1 MLAAVLDALIGTT
14 AATDALPA
22 APRQLRLE
30 TEERVAEAVARA
42 GAPRSF
48 TVCLWSDGFTVR
60 AEGLPAAPP
69 VSRGN
74 VFGLADFAEPA
85 GPLQSYGDH
94 LPFLRAIRDGEVPPQ
109 FLPGGDVVRLDVED
123 YLPCSYAQCRHLL
136 DAAPAHER
144 RGKLVELAPVK
155 VALEELVDAGEQEE
169 AVAVVAL
176 LAHALHA
183 ALAPR
188 APGRLDH
195 LRSGIVCD
203 TAQAGPAVASCAL
216 VTAINALDGAE
227 QRETSVDASGNA
239 TWRPPSLLAF

>member
-1 MLAAVLDALIGTT
+1 MKRSTSMTSPPTATRRCLEPAPMDSSVRCTPIRAARLEADEAARSRHRATVRRRSPPQAVTGCSSARQAEARPDQRVLAAVLDALIGTT

-69 VSRGN
+69 ASRGN
-74 VFGLADFAEPA
+74 VVGLADFAEPA

-136 DAAPAHER
+136 DAAPAH
-144 RGKLVELAPVK
+144 V
-155 VALEELVDAGEQEE
+155 
-169 AVAVVAL
+169 
-176 LAHALHA
+176 
-183 ALAPR
+183 APR
-188 APGRLDH
+188 LPAAELRAKRLA
-195 LRSGIVCD
+195 RF
-203 TAQAGPAVASCAL
+203 
-216 VTAINALDGAE
+216 
-227 QRETSVDASGNA
+227 A
-239 TWRPPSLLAF
+239 T

>member
-1 MLAAVLDALIGTT
+1 MDSSVRCTPIRAARLEPTTTRRSPQAGCSSARQAEARPDQRVLAAVLDALIGTT

-74 VFGLADFAEPA
+74 VVGLADFAEPA

-136 DAAPAHER
+136 DAAPAH
-144 RGKLVELAPVK
+144 V
-155 VALEELVDAGEQEE
+155 
-169 AVAVVAL
+169 
-176 LAHALHA
+176 
-183 ALAPR
+183 APR
-188 APGRLDH
+188 LPAAELRAKRLA
-195 LRSGIVCD
+195 RF
-203 TAQAGPAVASCAL
+203 
-216 VTAINALDGAE
+216 
-227 QRETSVDASGNA
+227 A
-239 TWRPPSLLAF
+239 T

>member
-1 MLAAVLDALIGTT
+1 MKRSTSMTSPPTATRRCLEPAPMDSSVRCTPIRAARLEPTTTRRSPQAGCSSARQAEARPDQRVLAAVLDALIGTT

-69 VSRGN
+69 VARGN
-74 VFGLADFAEPA
+74 VVGLADFAEPA

-136 DAAPAHER
+136 DAAPAH
-144 RGKLVELAPVK
+144 V
-155 VALEELVDAGEQEE
+155 
-169 AVAVVAL
+169 
-176 LAHALHA
+176 
-183 ALAPR
+183 APR
-188 APGRLDH
+188 LPAAELRAKRLA
-195 LRSGIVCD
+195 RF
-203 TAQAGPAVASCAL
+203 
-216 VTAINALDGAE
+216 
-227 QRETSVDASGNA
+227 A
-239 TWRPPSLLAF
+239 T

>member
-1 MLAAVLDALIGTT
+1 MKRSTSMTSPPT
-14 AATDALPA
+14 ATRRCLEPA
-22 APRQLRLE
+22 PMDSSLRLE

-69 VSRGN
+69 VARGN
-74 VFGLADFAEPA
+74 VVGLADLAEPA

-136 DAAPAHER
+136 DAAPAH
-144 RGKLVELAPVK
+144 V
-155 VALEELVDAGEQEE
+155 
-169 AVAVVAL
+169 
-176 LAHALHA
+176 
-183 ALAPR
+183 APR
-188 APGRLDH
+188 LPAAELRAKRLA
-195 LRSGIVCD
+195 RF
-203 TAQAGPAVASCAL
+203 
-216 VTAINALDGAE
+216 
-227 QRETSVDASGNA
+227 A
-239 TWRPPSLLAF
+239 T